1 MTGRQFP
8 VGVEHLIAY
17 RQGHGCLWHGDTPL
31 FPVSGLDARRAEHV
45 QLTKCGEPSPIAQ
58 VNFLDK

>member
-1 MTGRQFP
+1 M
-8 VGVEHLIAY
+8 GVEHLIAD